1 MQQFTDKAKTALQ
14 LAAKA
19 AKDLHQSYIGSEHLL
34 VGLVREKTGVA
45 GKGIQEDGGDEI
57 HRRVPGYR

>member
-45 GKGIQEDGGDEI
+45 AKILQDNG
-57 HRRVPGYR
+57 V

>member
-34 VGLVREKTGVA
+34 VGLVREKNRCSC
-45 GKGIQEDGGDEI
+45 KSIK
-57 HRRVPGYR
+57 RKWCR

>member
-34 VGLVREKTGVA
+34 VGLVREKTVWQL
-45 GKGIQEDGGDEI
+45 KYFRIME
-57 HRRVPGYR
+57 

>member
-19 AKDLHQSYIGSEHLL
+19 AKDLHQSYMPLKVILQC
-34 VGLVREKTGVA
+34 R
-45 GKGIQEDGGDEI
+45 KGMDIPQELHVYWKI
-57 HRRVPGYR
+57 AINRRRNIRTV